1 MQANADKWDDGDDE
15 PIVPNSDRIE
25 IPPVDRP
32 VAEPKRENQG
42 ALPIG
47 ALLGGGALLLAAYA
61 AWTNLG
67 LTARIASLEERPTL
81 RIEDMAKL
89 QNQELQALSKRI
101 DEQQKQIASLQAT
114 LDKQNGQK
122 GGLESSIEKLNEKHK
137 ADVAALMQRQ
147 ASEIKTLN
155 EELKQLKERSLEK
168 AKKAAEV
175 PAASPPAAKPKPVVR
190 KPVEDR
196 TELPGPIESA
206 SEVEQPASSGA
217 ADRQASWGINIVS
230 LESEEAAIQEVERL
244 KGLGLNAEILE
255 TSANGRAW
263 YRVRV
268 AGFASKD
275 EAQQMQS
282 TLAKEHG
289 ITGTWVNNQ

>member
-32 VAEPKRENQG
+32 VAEPKREHQG

-61 AWTNLG
+61 AWANLG

-244 KGLGLNAEILE
+244 KGLGLGAEILE